1 MSRRF
6 KAYSHSRR
14 RVRSCPARSGLS
26 HDARRSAVRR
36 VPHLYLGNVPRYH
49 RSSISC
55 VCERSTSSPR
65 RHAQR
70 KLPAPDV
77 VQTTS
82 NIPSSIEVT
91 SYTTSVCG
99 AHIRRAIPHVGESC
113 DVCNAGVR
121 DELLA
126 QYIEPPRLRWSC
138 TGVAQELQHLCVA
151 ARRKPISPTAT
162 VSQRTCRSPSACRRG
177 KRTPCICSARKR
189 LFKLR
194 EGRGHAAAI

>member
-1 MSRRF
+1 LPPRARCPGGRRRPRPVAVPPVAGRSRSLNSGVVPLVPYKDVFGTSGWRGHHILCLV
-6 KAYSHSRR
+6 AARRSHSRR

-82 NIPSSIEVT
+82 NIPSRASRSRATPRVSVVRILGGQYLTWVNLVT
-91 SYTTSVCG
+91 SAMQVCEMSCWRSTS
-99 AHIRRAIPHVGESC
+99 S
-113 DVCNAGVR
+113 
-121 DELLA
+121 
-126 QYIEPPRLRWSC
+126 
-138 TGVAQELQHLCVA
+138 
-151 ARRKPISPTAT
+151 
-162 VSQRTCRSPSACRRG
+162 RRG
-177 KRTPCICSARKR
+177 
-189 LFKLR
+189 
-194 EGRGHAAAI
+194 